1 MTDGAHLDELRLARS
16 AAQGDADAVRQ
27 VDALIAPEAAAA
39 ARRIDPSATFV
50 DEVRQVLRVRLLVGE
65 NAPPRIA
72 EYQGRGPL
80 RAWIGV
86 AALRTALNL
95 RRGVRATADVDVI
108 AELAS
113 AEPDPELRHL
123 KTLYR
128 AEFREALEA
137 ALAALSERDRAI
149 LRLVYVDGLR
159 LAQLGKLYGVHEST
173 ASRWVKS
180 AVEAV
185 AEGARRRL
193 IARLSISATS
203 VDQIAQMVRSTLD
216 LSIARLL
223 R

>member
-1 MTDGAHLDELRLARS
+1 MTDDAHADELRLARS
-16 AAQGDADAVRQ
+16 AAQGDAAAVRQ
-27 VDALIAPEAAAA
+27 VDALIGLEAAAA
-39 ARRIDPSATFV
+39 ARRIDPSAAFV
-50 DEVRQVLRVRLLVGE
+50 DEVRQAVRVRLLVGE
-65 NAPPRIA
+65 NARIA
-72 EYQGRGPL
+72 AYEGRGPL

-95 RRGVRATADVDVI
+95 RRGARESAGVDVI

-137 ALAALSERDRAI
+137 ALAALSDRDRAI
-149 LRLVYVDGLR
+149 LRLVYVEGTR

-173 ASRWVKS
+173 ASRWVKG

-185 AEGARRRL
+185 AEDARRRL

>member
-1 MTDGAHLDELRLARS
+1 MTDDAHLDELRLARS
-16 AAQGDADAVRQ
+16 AADGDTAAVRQ
-27 VDALIAPEAAAA
+27 VDALIGLEAAAA
-39 ARRIDPSATFV
+39 ARRIDPSAAFA
-50 DEVRQVLRVRLLVGE
+50 DEVRQALRVRLLVGE
-65 NAPPRIA
+65 HGPARIA
-72 EYQGRGPL
+72 AYQGRGPL

-86 AALRTALNL
+86 AALRIALNL

-159 LAQLGKLYGVHEST
+159 LAQLGKLYNVHEST

-185 AEGARRRL
+185 AEDARRRL